1 MEFKDGILPKNFTKE
16 FKTKETFHSYFESL
30 YKQGIEQYLFKCK
43 LFWNFYLSLF
53 INDIL

>member
-30 YKQGIEQYLFKCK
+30 YKQ
-43 LFWNFYLSLF
+43 
-53 INDIL
+53 